1 MNEKNTTYEM
11 ILLIAIDKYKVSK
24 EHFFSFASLDHKYG
38 PAHHWKFWKFI
49 TGQGKTHILFLN
61 KEDPYQTGS

>member
-1 MNEKNTTYEM
+1 MHFINEFNKCNYSLNVVNEKNTTYEM

-38 PAHHWKFWKFI
+38 PAHH
-49 TGQGKTHILFLN
+49 
-61 KEDPYQTGS
+61 